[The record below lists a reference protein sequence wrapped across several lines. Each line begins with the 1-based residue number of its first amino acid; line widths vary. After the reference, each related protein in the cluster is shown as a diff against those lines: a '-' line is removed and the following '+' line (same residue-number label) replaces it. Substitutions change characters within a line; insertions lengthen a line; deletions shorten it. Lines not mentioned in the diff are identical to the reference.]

1 MKPHDEGHRLTEEE
15 LADLERKISEVY
27 REARESLDKTI
38 QEYFARLEERDKH
51 QQELLKAGKITEEQ
65 YKQWR
70 LNQIGRGERFE
81 ALRDEMARRYTE
93 ANEVTTAYINDTTPG
108 IYSLNRN
115 YAAYT
120 IEKVAGDVG
129 FTMWDEQTVRRLLV
143 EDPDLMPEYPAARA
157 LKRGIDLAWGK
168 QQITASVTSGILM
181 GRSVGKIATD
191 LQDRIEGMNRSSAL
205 RAARTAITGAQNA
218 GRYDSYRA
226 AREMG
231 IKFKIKWLAT
241 LDNRTRHAHGML
253 DGQKR
258 EVDEPFEV
266 EGKQILYPGDSK
278 VPYKLA
284 HLIYNCRCRIVV
296 DDDIR
301 YPGDIYER
309 RAIDPETGE
318 SVLIEDMTYQEWV
331 AWKKKENKTAWD
343 AYMKK
348 GKNASSDKKQHEKYR
363 KLLKGKVP
371 EGFAGFQ
378 NLKYNEPEKW
388 KFVKLDYERRSKLI
402 KHPEKAL
409 PNAEKAISPKEKYTQ
424 YLFNPEN
431 KVGWAKGQAIIER
444 LGYSAENWESMRR
457 EIIRGAKLYPAN
469 RKGENGYGE
478 LFDQRMVLYGK
489 NGTPAN
495 VVVGW
500 ILKEDGSV
508 SMTSAYMKE
517 VK

>member
-1 MKPHDEGHRLTEEE
+1 MKPHDEGHRLTEQE
-15 LADLERKISEVY
+15 LAELERRIREVY
-27 REARESLDKTI
+27 GKTRDDLDKTVW
-38 QEYFARLEERDKH
+38 EYFARFEERDKN

-93 ANEVTTAYINDTTPG
+93 ANEVTTAYINDATPG

-120 IEKVAGDVG
+120 IERVAGNVG
-129 FTMWDEQTVRRLLV
+129 FTLFDEQTVRRLLV

-181 GRSVGKIATD
+181 GKSVGRIATD
-191 LQDRIEGMNRSSAL
+191 LQDRIEGMNRASAQ
-205 RAARTAITGAQNA
+205 RAARTAVTGAQNA

-226 AREMG
+226 ARDMG
-231 IKFKIKWLAT
+231 IKFKVKWLAT
-241 LDNRTRHAHGML
+241 LDNKTRHAHAML

-284 HLIYNCRCRIVV
+284 HLIYNCRCTLVAG
-296 DDDIR
+296 DDIR
-301 YPGDIYER
+301 YPGDTYER

-318 SVLIEDMTYQEWV
+318 SVLIEDMTYQEWA
-331 AWKKKENKTAWD
+331 AWKKAENETAWN

-348 GKNASSDKKQHEKYR
+348 GKNASADQKQHEEYR
-363 KLLKGKVP
+363 QILKGKVP
-371 EGFAGFQ
+371 ERFADFQ
-378 NLKYNEPEKW
+378 NLKYNEPKKW
-388 KFVKLDYERRSKLI
+388 DAIKTLKRQTVFVNKAECETTPKKFTHYFLKPGA
-402 KHPEKAL
+402 KHSED
-409 PNAEKAISPKEKYTQ
+409 
-424 YLFNPEN
+424 FFR
-431 KVGWAKGQAIIER
+431 V
-444 LGYSAENWESMRR
+444 GYSQDNPMRLR
-457 EIIRGAKLYPAN
+457 YDIAAAFDMSKAVNRAVDKKGVETFNIYMELGVEKKKRFLTGWQIDEPGGKPRIITGF
-469 RKGENGYGE
+469 RKDE
-478 LFDQRMVLYGK
+478 
-489 NGTPAN
+489 
-495 VVVGW
+495 
-500 ILKEDGSV
+500 
-508 SMTSAYMKE
+508 
-517 VK
+517 